1 MSGWKVRPMRSRSK
15 RQSDAP
21 TRDASPK
28 SEARGE
34 GFLELCTVPFPV
46 TVLAWSD
53 LPRPA
58 DIARR
63 AAQVL
68 VGAVDGSRVPRVAE
82 QLEKLMQLDGATARK
97 K

>member
-1 MSGWKVRPMRSRSK
+1 MGSRPR

-21 TRDASPK
+21 THRAPPK
-28 SEARGE
+28 SKVRGE
-34 GFLELCTVPFPV
+34 DFLAMSTVPFPV
-46 TVLAWSD
+46 TVLATSE

-58 DIARR
+58 VVARR

-68 VGAVDGSRVPRVAE
+68 VGAVDVSRVPRVAE
-82 QLEKLMQLDGATARK
+82 QLEELMRLDKAAARK